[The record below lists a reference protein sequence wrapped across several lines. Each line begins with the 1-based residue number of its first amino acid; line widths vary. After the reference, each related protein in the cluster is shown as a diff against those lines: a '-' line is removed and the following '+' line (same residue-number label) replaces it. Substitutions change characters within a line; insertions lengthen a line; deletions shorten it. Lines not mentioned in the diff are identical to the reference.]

1 MVNRNTERSN
11 AGDRAGKAL
20 LIESEEATREEETSL
35 ICDGKP
41 QIDEEENVELTDVEL
56 TGDVGPLL
64 VVRRA
69 CYSPRDTEG
78 ESWLRNNIFQSTCTR
93 GGKICRFVI
102 DSGSCENV
110 IAEEAVN
117 QVGLKTEAHPA
128 PYHWRG

>member
-1 MVNRNTERSN
+1 MVIRNTERSN

-69 CYSPRDTEG
+69 CPRDTEG
-78 ESWLRNNIFQSTCTR
+78 ESWLRNNIFKSTCTV
-93 GGKICRFVI
+93 RFADMSLI
-102 DSGSCENV
+102 R
-110 IAEEAVN
+110 AV
-117 QVGLKTEAHPA
+117 VKM
-128 PYHWRG
+128 